1 MQYCTQFYGRRPYG
15 VGMLVAGYD
24 VSFIFMFDYW
34 VMCNVPFYSLSLSH
48 GHLLFP
54 SLASCFLSSRC
65 KVLICIRLVHPLIIM
80 TASVWLLVQDHS
92 LPGHIWKGNLTAFQ
106 MVGEREER
114 ERERERGEEK
124 GGKESYYF
132 FLSLLHVYLASLD
145 ELIGH
150 GLLALRECLPSDSE
164 LTSKVILSCN
174 ADPALIIII
183 IIIIVLYFLL

>member
-1 MQYCTQFYGRRPYG
+1 MF
-15 VGMLVAGYD
+15 L
-24 VSFIFMFDYW
+24 FIL
-34 VMCNVPFYSLSLSH
+34 SLSLSH

-54 SLASCFLSSRC
+54 SPASCFLSSRC

-80 TASVWLLVQDHS
+80 TASVWLLAQDHS
-92 LPGHIWKGNLTAFQ
+92 LPGHTWKGNLTAFL
-106 MVGEREER
+106 MVGEREGREIER
-114 ERERERGEEK
+114 ERERERGERRGEK
-124 GGKESYYF
+124 KVIIF
-132 FLSLLHVYLASLD
+132 FLFLLYVYLASLD

-183 IIIIVLYFLL
+183 VFYFLL

>member
-1 MQYCTQFYGRRPYG
+1 MAIGARSQSARTYLERKLDSFPDGRR
-15 VGMLVAGYD
+15 
-24 VSFIFMFDYW
+24 
-34 VMCNVPFYSLSLSH
+34 
-48 GHLLFP
+48 
-54 SLASCFLSSRC
+54 
-65 KVLICIRLVHPLIIM
+65 
-80 TASVWLLVQDHS
+80 
-92 LPGHIWKGNLTAFQ
+92 KG
-106 MVGEREER
+106 GEG

-124 GGKESYYF
+124 GEKESYYF

-183 IIIIVLYFLL
+183 IIIVLYFLL

>member
-24 VSFIFMFDYW
+24 VSFIFMFHYW
-34 VMCNVPFYSLSLSH
+34 MMCNVPFYSLSLSH

-54 SLASCFLSSRC
+54 SPASCFLSSRC

-80 TASVWLLVQDHS
+80 IASVWLLVQDHS
-92 LPGHIWKGNLTAFQ
+92 LPGHTWKGNLTAFL
-106 MVGEREER
+106 MVGEREG
-114 ERERERGEEK
+114 RERERGE
-124 GGKESYYF
+124 GRRGKRKLLF

-183 IIIIVLYFLL
+183 VFYFLL

>member
-1 MQYCTQFYGRRPYG
+1 MAIGARSQSARTYLERKLDSFPDGRR
-15 VGMLVAGYD
+15 
-24 VSFIFMFDYW
+24 
-34 VMCNVPFYSLSLSH
+34 
-48 GHLLFP
+48 
-54 SLASCFLSSRC
+54 
-65 KVLICIRLVHPLIIM
+65 
-80 TASVWLLVQDHS
+80 
-92 LPGHIWKGNLTAFQ
+92 KGGE
-106 MVGEREER
+106 GEREG
-114 ERERERGEEK
+114 GEEK

-183 IIIIVLYFLL
+183 IIVLYFLL